1 MQQSEWIDLE
11 TVWQTYFE
19 QGIGRS
25 ERLSTGF
32 PSLDK
37 VLCGG
42 LSSGLIVLGGTAGVG
57 KSTLALQIAIHAAEQ
72 EHPVLFF
79 SMEMPAN
86 YLLAKA
92 INQKAHQSMHSVPI
106 TVNCLMD
113 GTLGPA
119 QQQMVAADIMPKL
132 PTQYLHIC
140 TKPMTAFDILKWS
153 KARLDQLPKQGKKP
167 LVIVDYLQILRPE
180 KDSQSD
186 KQIVENSVRR
196 LLQLAHNFDSVS
208 DRQSLG
214 ASGGFPVILISSLNR
229 NAYKGSIE
237 QSAFKETGNIE
248 YSADLL
254 LGLQFR
260 ACRKDDFDPKKEQR
274 KSPRELELVI
284 LKNRYG
290 SSGDAIPLQYD
301 PSHDYFYP
309 PAEDSKTADT
319 PANDV
324 QPPSAA
330 AEPLPSV
337 TMKPPS
343 STMESG
349 PSETK
354 KLEKPAALSEFFTC
368 YINSTEAAKQIR
380 KGKCGEQTYK
390 MSEGSDIEIHYYLK
404 KPLSS
409 LDCCVADAIYTVYRG
424 LEHKAKKEISLRA
437 ILYALSGSKNTA
449 LTSTMREE
457 LRDSIKRLYEAE
469 FHLKCTGHLRGW
481 HQKDWDYEGPFLAI
495 EEPGKEDICLRPAPK
510 SGIYG
515 ILPLH
520 TFGETVDHL
529 TKVSSI
535 LLDVQMP
542 NGEHHMSNTKDNIC
556 LKRFLAH
563 RMAVVEDLMSK
574 SSPNRYKNFGNMR
587 KISFSARGDLFS
599 ELRFPSDTAY
609 EQRVHRLYRSAEL
622 ILKYYEKIGYIDGF
636 TREGHSGDRFP
647 TFKVGQIKG
656 LQGIKL
662 D

>member
-72 EHPVLFF
+72 EHPVLYF

-86 YLLAKA
+86 YLLAKT
-92 INQKAHQSMHSVPI
+92 INQKAHQSTHSVPI
-106 TVNCLMD
+106 TVNSLMD

-140 TKPMTAFDILKWS
+140 TKPMTAFDILKWA
-153 KARLDQLPKQGKKP
+153 KALLDQLPKQGKKP

-180 KDSQSD
+180 KESQSD

-196 LLQLAHNFDSVS
+196 LLQLAHNFDSGP

-214 ASGGFPVILISSLNR
+214 ASGGLPVILISSLNR
-229 NAYKGSIE
+229 SAYKGSME

-260 ACRKDDFDPKKEQR
+260 ACRRDDFDPKKEQR
-274 KSPRELELVI
+274 KSPRELELVV

-309 PAEDSKTADT
+309 PAEDSETADT
-319 PANDV
+319 PANNV
-324 QPPSAA
+324 QTSSAA
-330 AEPLPSV
+330 TELLPSM
-337 TMKPPS
+337 TIK
-343 STMESG
+343 SG

-354 KLEKPAALSEFFTC
+354 TPKKPAALSDSFTC

-380 KGKCGEQTYK
+380 KGKCEHKYTLK
-390 MSEGSDIEIHYYLK
+390 GSDIEIYYFLTP
-404 KPLSS
+404 PLSC
-409 LDCCVADAIYTVYRG
+409 LDCCVADAIYTAYRR

-437 ILYALSGSKNTA
+437 ILHALSGSKTTA
-449 LTSTMREE
+449 LTDTMSQE
-457 LRDSIKRLYEAE
+457 LRDSIKRLHEAE
-469 FHLKCTGHLRGW
+469 FHLKCTGRLRGW
-481 HQKDWDYEGPFLAI
+481 NEKDWDYEGPFLAI
-495 EEPGKEDICLRPAPK
+495 EEPGQEDVCFRPDSKA
-510 SGIYG
+510 GIYG
-515 ILPLH
+515 VLPLH
-520 TFGETVDHL
+520 TFGEIINHL

-542 NGEHHMSNTKDNIC
+542 DGKHRMSNTEDNIC

-563 RMAVVEDLMSK
+563 RMAVVEDMMSK
-574 SSPNRYKNFGNMR
+574 PSSGENKKLVNMR
-587 KISFSARGDLFS
+587 KISFGTGNDLLL
-599 ELRFPSDTAY
+599 ELRFPKNTAY
-609 EQRVHRLYRSAEL
+609 EQRVHRLYQSAES

-636 TREGHSGDRFP
+636 TWDVHSEDQFP
-647 TFKVGQIKG
+647 TFEVGKIKG
-656 LQGIKL
+656 LQDIKP
-662 D
+662 DQPR